1 MADGKP
7 AGKIYLLSNDMV
19 TQEVDR
25 DVAKRSL
32 LIRNLLEDVGDSSS
46 KENPIPIP
54 NVNDAVLRKVV
65 EWCEHHRND
74 PSSQDDATRKRNTDI
89 EKWDQYFM
97 QVGQK
102 MLFEIITVLIIL
114 CRWVCTC

>member
-1 MADGKP
+1 MAEAKSV
-7 AGKIYLLSNDMV
+7 YLLSNDGV

-32 LIRNLLEDVGDSSS
+32 LIRDLLEDIGDSSS

-65 EWCEHHRND
+65 KWCEHHRND
-74 PSSQDDATRKRNTDI
+74 PSSQDDATRKRNTGI
-89 EKWDQYFM
+89 GKWDQYFM
-97 QVGQK
+97 QVDQK
-102 MLFEIITVLIIL
+102 MLFEIII
-114 CRWVCTC
+114 VC